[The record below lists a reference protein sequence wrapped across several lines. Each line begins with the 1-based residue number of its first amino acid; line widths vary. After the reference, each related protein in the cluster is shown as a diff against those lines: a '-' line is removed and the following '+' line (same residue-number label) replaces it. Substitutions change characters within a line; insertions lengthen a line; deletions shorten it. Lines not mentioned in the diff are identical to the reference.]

1 MPDDIRSQRRYTP
14 AMATARTWNEDQPIY
29 RQLLDEIV
37 ARILDGTY
45 PEGQLLPSVRQL
57 ADDYQVNPLT
67 VAKAFQELVR
77 GDVAEKKRGIGT
89 MVRKGVRKALSARE
103 RAKFMQEE
111 WPAIV
116 ARMERMDIDVVAL
129 LKSVPNK

>member
-1 MPDDIRSQRRYTP
+1 MPDDMRCQWRYTP
-14 AMATARTWNEDQPIY
+14 VMATARTWNEDQPIY

-77 GDVAEKKRGIGT
+77 GDIAEKKRGIGT
-89 MVRKGVRKALSARE
+89 MVGKGVRKALSARE

-129 LKSVPNK
+129 LKAVPNK

>member
-1 MPDDIRSQRRYTP
+1 M
-14 AMATARTWNEDQPIY
+14 TAERTWNEDQPIY

-57 ADDYQVNPLT
+57 ADDYHVNPLT

-77 GDVAEKKRGIGT
+77 SEIAEKKRGIGT
-89 MVRKGVRKALSARE
+89 MVGKGVRKALSARE
-103 RAKFMQEE
+103 RARFLQEE

-116 ARMERMDIDVVAL
+116 ARMERLDIDVVAL
-129 LKSVPNK
+129 LRSVSDK